1 MSNFKRDRQR
11 EIKSTQIRMTIDSSW
26 IAAFK
31 EESPNSF
38 TKTIPFRPIAAFCD
52 GQIRL
57 MRGHTDDFMTWDMY
71 IWQQFHAHI
80 KKFYDNHKVST
91 VILAFDD
98 YAHVPEAKCMTQLK
112 RRRHLPKL
120 EILEREPLP
129 SFCPS
134 GERWDQCI
142 ANRTF
147 KSKVIAMV
155 IERLPNILQLKEGQS
170 LIIDYAGCPKEFRA
184 GDSGVQVRDLPALVP
199 LGEAD
204 VKFTRYADLFKDL
217 LVDSV
222 DGDSIPIALLHHEA
236 CIKDL
241 TMGSMLEDD
250 LIEAPPRICIYR
262 MTTKVDKETPKE
274 PKKESKKRKAE
285 PQPSMPENAE
295 GEEKQVKEK
304 FKRTFEYVDIPQL
317 YSAIREVFAQSMGR
331 MQSPTHSQHLMSML
345 LALIGLTGTDFTR
358 NMPQLSG
365 RGVFGYLPDLYLPL
379 MRSYDP
385 ISGQL
390 DVDSATD
397 RLVACIYATKYATHI
412 KAPPASLHHVFET
425 LHHSKL
431 SQRTRDSLPSVGR
444 IVCTVRNVNWL
455 LKYWREPTCVPSP
468 LSQEAGVPTFGF
480 VKRKGVVAYSFE

>member
-1 MSNFKRDRQR
+1 
-11 EIKSTQIRMTIDSSW
+11 MTIDSSW
-26 IAAFK
+26 IASFK
-31 EESPNSF
+31 EESPDSF

-71 IWQQFHAHI
+71 IWQQFHAHV
-80 KKFYDNHKVST
+80 KKFYEQHKVST

-147 KSKVIAMV
+147 KSKVIALV
-155 IERLPNILQLKEGQS
+155 VERLPSLLQLKAGQS

-184 GDSGVQVRDLPALVP
+184 GGEGLQMRELPELVP
-199 LGEAD
+199 MGEAD

-236 CIKDL
+236 AIRDL
-241 TMGSMLEDD
+241 TMGSMCEDD
-250 LIEAPPRICIYR
+250 LAESPARICIYR
-262 MTTKVDKETPKE
+262 MTTRVEKETPK
-274 PKKESKKRKAE
+274 KRKVADTKE
-285 PQPSMPENAE
+285 GGAKE
-295 GEEKQVKEK
+295 GETNEGEAKEGEAK
-304 FKRTFEYVDIPQL
+304 EGRARRTYEYVNIPL
-317 YSAIREVFAQSMGR
+317 LHLAIREVFLQSMGR
-331 MQSPTHSQHLMSML
+331 LQSPTHSQHFMGML
-345 LALIGLTGTDFTR
+345 IALIGLTGTDFSR

-365 RGVFGYLPDLYLPL
+365 RAVFGLLPDLWLAL
-379 MRSYDP
+379 IQTYDP
-385 ISGQL
+385 QTGQMN
-390 DVDSATD
+390 VQGGTDS
-397 RLVACIYATKYATHI
+397 LVARIYACKYATHV
-412 KAPPASLHHVFET
+412 KAPPTTLHHVFEA

-431 SQRTRDSLPSVGR
+431 SQRTRDSLPSVSR
-444 IVCTVRNVNWL
+444 VACTVRNVNWL
-455 LKYWREPTCVPSP
+455 LRYWRTPTCVPSP
-468 LSQEAGVPTFGF
+468 LQQDDGVATFGF
-480 VKRKGVVAYSFE
+480 VKRKGVVAYSAD

>member
-1 MSNFKRDRQR
+1 
-11 EIKSTQIRMTIDSSW
+11 MTIDSSW

-71 IWQQFHAHI
+71 IWQQFHAHVR
-80 KKFYDNHKVST
+80 KFYDNQKVST

-155 IERLPNILQLKEGQS
+155 IDRLPNLLALKEGQT

-184 GDSGVQVRDLPALVP
+184 GAGGNIEVRELPELVP

-236 CIKDL
+236 CYKDL
-241 TMGSMLEDD
+241 TMGSMLADD

-262 MTTKVDKETPKE
+262 ITTRVDKE
-274 PKKESKKRKAE
+274 PKKEPNKEPKKRKA
-285 PQPSMPENAE
+285 PLPECEVTEVQLEASP
-295 GEEKQVKEK
+295 EKETQKSR
-304 FKRTFEYVDIPQL
+304 RTFEYVNIPQL
-317 YSAIREVFAQSMGR
+317 HSAIREVFAQSMGR
-331 MQSPTHSQHLMSML
+331 LQSPTHSQHLMSML

-365 RGVFGYLPDLYLPL
+365 RSVFGFLPDLYLPL

-385 ISGQL
+385 ATGQL

-397 RLVACIYATKYATHI
+397 RLVACLYSTKYATHI
-412 KAPPASLHHVFET
+412 RAPPASLHHVFEA

-431 SQRTRDSLPSVGR
+431 SQRTRDTLPSVGR
-444 IVCTVRNVNWL
+444 VVCTVRNVNWL
-455 LKYWREPTCVPSP
+455 LKYWRDATCVPSP
-468 LSQEAGVPTFGF
+468 LLQEGGVPTFGF
-480 VKRKGVVAYSFE
+480 LKRNGVVAYST

>member
-1 MSNFKRDRQR
+1 
-11 EIKSTQIRMTIDSSW
+11 MTIDSSW

-57 MRGHTDDFMTWDMY
+57 MRGHTEDFMTWDMY

-80 KKFYDNHKVST
+80 KKFFDNQKVST

-120 EILEREPLP
+120 DILEREPLP

-147 KSKVIAMV
+147 KSKVIALV
-155 IERLPNILQLKEGQS
+155 IDRLPTLLALKEGQT
-170 LIIDYAGCPKEFRA
+170 LIIDYTGCPKEFRA
-184 GDSGVQVRDLPALVP
+184 GGSGIEVREIPELVP

-236 CIKDL
+236 CFKDL
-241 TMGSMLEDD
+241 TMGSMLSDD

-262 MTTKVDKETPKE
+262 ITTRVDKEP
-274 PKKESKKRKAE
+274 KKRKAE
-285 PQPSMPENAE
+285 FTEFTEFTELETQ
-295 GEEKQVKEK
+295 KVKN
-304 FKRTFEYVDIPQL
+304 KRTFEYVNIPQL
-317 YSAIREVFAQSMGR
+317 HSAIRDVFAQSMGR
-331 MQSPTHSQHLMSML
+331 LQSPTHSQHLMRML

-365 RGVFGYLPDLYLPL
+365 RSVFGFLPDLYLPL

-385 ISGQL
+385 ATGQL

-397 RLVACIYATKYATHI
+397 RLVAGLYSTKYATHV
-412 KAPPASLHHVFET
+412 KTPPASLHHVFEV
-425 LHHSKL
+425 LHRSKL
-431 SQRTRDSLPSVGR
+431 SQRTRDTLPSVGR
-444 IVCTVRNVNWL
+444 VVCTIRNVNWL
-455 LKYWREPTCVPSP
+455 LKYWQDATCVPSP
-468 LSQEAGVPTFGF
+468 LLQEGGVPTFGF
-480 VKRKGVVAYSFE
+480 VKRNGVVAYSIE

>member
-1 MSNFKRDRQR
+1 
-11 EIKSTQIRMTIDSSW
+11 MTIDSSW
-26 IAAFK
+26 IACFK
-31 EESPNSF
+31 EELPHAF
-38 TKTIPFRPIAAFCD
+38 TKTAPFRPKAVFCD

-57 MRGHTDDFMTWDMY
+57 MRGYCEGVLTWDRY
-71 IWQQFHAHI
+71 VWQQFHSHVQ
-80 KKFYDNHKVST
+80 KFYDTGAST

-155 IERLPNILQLKEGQS
+155 IERLPALLQLKEGQT
-170 LIIDYAGCPKEFRA
+170 LIIDYAGCPQEFRA
-184 GDSGVQVRDLPALVP
+184 GDEGLQVRPLPELLP
-199 LGEAD
+199 MGEAD

-222 DGDSIPIALLHHEA
+222 DGDSIPIALQHHEL
-236 CIKDL
+236 CLKDL
-241 TMGSMLEDD
+241 TMGSMQEDD
-250 LIEAPPRICIYR
+250 LVEAPPRICIYR
-262 MTTKVDKETPKE
+262 MTTRVDKEPPKTPT
-274 PKKESKKRKAE
+274 KRKAD
-285 PQPSMPENAE
+285 QADT
-295 GEEKQVKEK
+295 GETQESSVQSTKQRS
-304 FKRTFEYVDIPQL
+304 KRTFEYVNIPML
-317 YSAIREVFAQSMGR
+317 YHAVREVFAQSMGR
-331 MQSPTHSQHLMSML
+331 MQSPTHAQHLMSML

-365 RGVFGYLPDLYLPL
+365 RSVFGFLPDLWLAL

-385 ISGQL
+385 STGQL

-397 RLVACIYATKYATHI
+397 RLVACIYATKYATHV
-412 KAPPASLHHVFET
+412 KAPPSSLHHVFET

-431 SQRTRDSLPSVGR
+431 SQRTRDSLPSVAR
-444 IVCTVRNVNWL
+444 VVCTVHNENWL
-455 LKYWREPTCVPSP
+455 LKYWREPTNVPSP
-468 LSQEAGVPTFGF
+468 LQQEAGVPTFGF
-480 VKRKGVVAYSFE
+480 VKRKGVVAYSVE

>member
-1 MSNFKRDRQR
+1 
-11 EIKSTQIRMTIDSSW
+11 MTIDSSW

-38 TKTIPFRPIAAFCD
+38 TKNIPFKPLAAFCD

-57 MRGHTDDFMTWDMY
+57 MRGHIDDFMTWDMY
-71 IWQQFHAHI
+71 IWQQFHGHVR
-80 KKFYDNHKVST
+80 KFFDQHKVST

-134 GERWDQCI
+134 GERWEQCI

-147 KSKVIAMV
+147 KAKVIALV
-155 IERLPNILQLKEGQS
+155 IDKLPGLLGLKEDQT
-170 LIIDYAGCPKEFRA
+170 LIIDSAGCPKEFRV
-184 GDSGVQVRDLPALVP
+184 GEGGMQCRDLPELLP
-199 LGEAD
+199 MGEAD

-222 DGDSIPIALLHHEA
+222 DGDSIPIALLHHET

-250 LIEAPPRICIYR
+250 LVEMPPRICIYR
-262 MTTKVDKETPKE
+262 MTTRVDKNEAA
-274 PKKESKKRKAE
+274 KKVPKKRKATTALAAGGNE
-285 PQPSMPENAE
+285 GQTTEMALEE
-295 GEEKQVKEK
+295 GELPQESKAK
-304 FKRTFEYVDIPQL
+304 FKRTYEYVNIPSL
-317 YSAIREVFAQSMGR
+317 HLAIRDVFAQSMGR
-331 MQSPTHSQHLMSML
+331 MQSPTHSAHLMSML

-365 RGVFGYLPDLYLPL
+365 RSVFGFLPDLWLAL
-379 MRSYDP
+379 MRAYDP
-385 ISGQL
+385 NTGQM
-390 DVDSATD
+390 DVHSATD
-397 RLVACIYATKYATHI
+397 QLVARIYAIKFATHI
-412 KAPPASLHHVFET
+412 KTPPPSLHHVFET

-431 SQRTRDSLPSVGR
+431 SQRTLDSLPSVGR
-444 IVCTVRNVNWL
+444 VVCTVRNVNWL
-455 LKYWREPTCVPSP
+455 LKYWREPSNVPSP
-468 LSQEAGVPTFGF
+468 LLQEAGVPTYGF
-480 VKRKGVVAYSFE
+480 IKRKGVVAYSAE

>member
-1 MSNFKRDRQR
+1 
-11 EIKSTQIRMTIDSSW
+11 MTIDSSW

-38 TKTIPFRPIAAFCD
+38 TKTIPFRPTAAFCD

-57 MRGHTDDFMTWDMY
+57 MRGHINDFMTWDMY
-71 IWQQFHAHI
+71 IWQQFHGHV
-80 KKFYDNHKVST
+80 KKFFDQHKVST

-120 EILEREPLP
+120 QILEREPLP

-147 KSKVIAMV
+147 KSKVIALV
-155 IERLPNILQLKEGQS
+155 IERLPNLLELKEGQS

-184 GDSGVQVRDLPALVP
+184 GEGGVQSRELPELLP
-199 LGEAD
+199 MGEAD

-241 TMGSMLEDD
+241 TMGSMEEDD
-250 LIEAPPRICIYR
+250 LAEAPPRICIYR
-262 MTTKVDKETPKE
+262 ITTRVDKETPK
-274 PKKESKKRKAE
+274 KRKAGE
-285 PQPSMPENAE
+285 AEEND
-295 GEEKQVKEK
+295 KQKP
-304 FKRTFEYVDIPQL
+304 KRTFEYVSIPCL
-317 YSAIREVFAQSMGR
+317 YLAIKEVFSQSMGR
-331 MQSPTHSQHLMSML
+331 LKSPSHTQHLMSML
-345 LALIGLTGTDFTR
+345 LSLIGLTGTDFTR

-365 RGVFGYLPDLYLPL
+365 RSVFGLLPDLWLAL

-385 ISGQL
+385 STGQM

-397 RLVACIYATKYATHI
+397 RLVACLYATKYATHV
-412 KAPPASLHHVFET
+412 KAAPSSLHHVFET

-431 SQRTRDSLPSVGR
+431 SQRTRDSLPSVAR
-444 IVCTVRNVNWL
+444 VVCTVRNVNWL
-455 LKYWREPTCVPSP
+455 LKYWREPTNVPSP
-468 LSQEAGVPTFGF
+468 LFQEAGVPTYGF
-480 VKRKGVVAYSFE
+480 VKRGGVVAYAAE